1 MTRDNII
8 SRAITECMRE
18 MYAKA
23 QPSADYDKL
32 VEDMKTGKIGKDELV
47 FNRHFLSHDEFNYI
61 LNKYIDMYRLREEW
75 TSNMDLLIDY
85 VSNGG
90 SKDKWIPDHTKNG
103 MHYTGHRGY
112 EKVDPLKKQFDVIL
126 NEYNIHD
133 ENMLNRL
140 YDAAINTINDCKDF
154 YKFDRE
160 QSSFSIAVALGA
172 SPTSNQ
178 ETVKEYW
185 KSQGVDIDIEIRN
198 PLLFWEQ
205 DYYGDDFESIME
217 DDYGENWREYWD
229 DKWKNKKE

>member
-8 SRAITECMRE
+8 SHAITECMRE

-32 VEDMKTGKIGKDELV
+32 VEDVKAGKIGKDELV

-75 TSNMDLLIDY
+75 TSNVDLLIDY
-85 VSNGG
+85 ISKGG
-90 SKDKWIPDHTKNG
+90 SKDKWIPDHTENG
-103 MHYTGHRGY
+103 MYYTGHRGY
-112 EKVDPLKKQFDVIL
+112 EKVAPLKEQFDIIM
-126 NEYNIHD
+126 NEYNMYD
-133 ENMLNRL
+133 ENMLNHL
-140 YDAAINTINDCKDF
+140 YDAVINTINDCKDF

-160 QSSFSIAVALGA
+160 QTSFSIAVALGA
-172 SPTSNQ
+172 SPTSNP

-205 DYYGDDFESIME
+205 DYYGDDFELIMKDE
-217 DDYGENWREYWD
+217 YGENWKEYWD
-229 DKWKNKKE
+229 NKWKNNKE